1 MWSPR
6 AAYAC
11 RFRTTYEVS
20 ESSPSRTTLW
30 GLEAPRN
37 RHLRCVQEILR
48 ARLFDDGD
56 PAEAGGDGSRCPA
69 AISGAEMPQAG
80 RVGASYPGNATGSE
94 GASRL
99 AIRWKI
105 TWLTFSPVRLPSMPT
120 VDTTAIVSR
129 LPGR

>member
-1 MWSPR
+1 
-6 AAYAC
+6 
-11 RFRTTYEVS
+11 
-20 ESSPSRTTLW
+20 L

-37 RHLRCVQEILR
+37 GHLRHAQGILR
-48 ARLFDDGD
+48 AQLLEDGD
-56 PAEAGGDGSRCPA
+56 PAEEGGDGSRCPRP
-69 AISGAEMPQAG
+69 SPGQRYHREG
-80 RVGASYPGNATGSE
+80 RVGASYPGGNSTGSE

>member
-1 MWSPR
+1 M
-6 AAYAC
+6 
-11 RFRTTYEVS
+11 
-20 ESSPSRTTLW
+20 
-30 GLEAPRN
+30 GLQAPRN
-37 RHLRCVQEILR
+37 RHLRHVQEILR
-48 ARLFDDGD
+48 AQLLEDGE
-56 PAEAGGDGSRCPA
+56 PAEEARWLSVPA
-69 AISGAEMPQAG
+69 AISGAEIHREG
-80 RVGASYPGNATGSE
+80 TVGASYPGNSTGSE